1 MKPNPI
7 KFNVQNARCPA
18 RSVLAKIA
26 DKWAV
31 LVLEVLLERTTRF
44 NEIRRRVQGVSQK
57 MLTQTLRDLERGGL
71 VSREIFAEVPP
82 RVEYSLTPLG
92 RSLVAVLETVTDW
105 AEANTQQVLDAQK
118 KFDQR
123 KAATASRIA
132 ARE

>member
-1 MKPNPI
+1 MEQTAS
-7 KFNVQNARCPA
+7 KFNVQNALCPA
-18 RSVLAKIA
+18 RTVLAKIA
-26 DKWAV
+26 DKWTM

-92 RSLVAVLETVTDW
+92 RSLVVVLETVTDW
-105 AEANTQQVLDAQK
+105 AEANTQHVLDAQK
-118 KFDQR
+118 KFDLR
-123 KAATASRIA
+123 KARAPSAQA
-132 ARE
+132 G

>member
-1 MKPNPI
+1 MKETGPR
-7 KFNVQNARCPA
+7 FDVRNALCPA
-18 RSVLAKIA
+18 RAVLTKIA

-57 MLTQTLRDLERGGL
+57 MLTQTLRDLERSGL

-92 RSLVAVLETVTDW
+92 RSLVSVLETVTDW
-105 AEANTQQVLDAQK
+105 AEANTRQVMEAQK

-123 KAATASRIA
+123 KAVAPVR
-132 ARE
+132 

>member
-1 MKPNPI
+1 MKQAAPR
-7 KFNVQNARCPA
+7 FNVRNALCPA
-18 RSVLAKIA
+18 RGVLAKIA

-57 MLTQTLRDLERGGL
+57 MLTQTLRDLERSGL

-105 AEANTQQVLDAQK
+105 AEANTRQVMEAQK
-118 KFDQR
+118 RFDQR
-123 KAATASRIA
+123 KAAAQMR
-132 ARE
+132 

>member
-1 MKPNPI
+1 MKQIAPR
-7 KFNVQNARCPA
+7 FDVQNALCPA
-18 RSVLAKIA
+18 RNVLAKIA

-44 NEIRRRVQGVSQK
+44 NEIRRRVQGISQK

-71 VSREIFAEVPP
+71 VSREIFPEVPP

-105 AEANTQQVLDAQK
+105 AEAHTQQVLDAQK

-123 KAATASRIA
+123 KVAATARA
-132 ARE
+132 G

>member
-1 MKPNPI
+1 MKQSAPR
-7 KFNVQNARCPA
+7 FDVQNALCPA
-18 RSVLAKIA
+18 RAVLSKIA

-71 VSREIFAEVPP
+71 VSREIFPEVPP

-92 RSLVAVLETVTDW
+92 RSLVAVLESVTDW
-105 AEANTQQVLDAQK
+105 AETHTQQVLDAQK
-118 KFDQR
+118 KFDMR
-123 KAATASRIA
+123 KAGAA
-132 ARE
+132 ARIG